1 MWNTQNMWLTIY
13 KMSEWLDGIKKHERT
28 ENGKVWYEFYNPV
41 LVLALLWSFFIG
53 CLWGQP
59 RPIPRP
65 DCTSSIISSYDKWL
79 FGNALIIVN
88 LNYSL
93 VLSSNVLS
101 LLPFKAMCF
110 EAYKGPYHW
119 LNHLFRTHHLQG
131 LVAMLTSFS
140 NAPRAPA
147 SAASIPAVRPTE
159 VG

>member
-1 MWNTQNMWLTIY
+1 MELKNMRGQ
-13 KMSEWLDGIKKHERT
+13 KM
-28 ENGKVWYEFYNPV
+28 ENCYMKFYNPI
-41 LVLALLWSFFIG
+41 LVLALFWSFFTG
-53 CLWGQP
+53 CLWGQA

-79 FGNALIIVN
+79 FGCALIIVN
-88 LNYSL
+88 LNYSHGSISL
-93 VLSSNVLS
+93 ILSSNALS
-101 LLPFKAMCF
+101 FLPFKAMCF
-110 EAYKGPYHW
+110 EASEGPYHW

-140 NAPRAPA
+140 NAPSAPA